1 MLATVVAQ
9 VARSIL
15 NRGNRATAGYD
26 ELRNSPRRA
35 GDYFVLAFWGTFF
48 LARWLYIV
56 VTVEQTIRRNFVIH
70 DSHAFNFGQ
79 VSLSNFFFFFLK
91 KLNECVNML

>member
-15 NRGNRATAGYD
+15 NRGNRATVGYD

-79 VSLSNFFFFFLK
+79 VSLSDFFFLK
-91 KLNECVNML
+91 IFNECVNML